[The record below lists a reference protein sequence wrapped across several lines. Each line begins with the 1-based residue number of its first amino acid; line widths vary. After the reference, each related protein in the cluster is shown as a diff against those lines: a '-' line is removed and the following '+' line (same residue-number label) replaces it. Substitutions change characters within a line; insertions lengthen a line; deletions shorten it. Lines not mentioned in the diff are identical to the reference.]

1 MILEALSEIGSEVSS
16 SVAEAS
22 ESVASSVGGNLPS
35 QAQPVAE
42 WAQNM
47 WNWLNEPLPIVGIS
61 IVAIAIFVWRFL
73 ATTSFGKKAMNKLK
87 AEFEETKKGTQ
98 ETIDQYRKEAED
110 MKKSMAELEE
120 ENEALKEAL
129 GVVCSNSR
137 NRKVKDAMKL
147 IEETEETEDVEREE
161 SQETADGKP
170 DEA

>member
-1 MILEALSEIGSEVSS
+1 MILEALSEIGSEVAS
-16 SVAEAS
+16 SVADVT
-22 ESVASSVGGNLPS
+22 ESVASSAVGELPS
-35 QAQPVAE
+35 QVQPIAE

-61 IVAIAIFVWRFL
+61 IVAIAIFAWRFL

-98 ETIDQYRKEAED
+98 ETIDQYRAEAEA

-147 IEETEETEDVEREE
+147 IETEETEDGEREE